1 VTPTSAPAPAAP
13 EVEERTVEL
22 DGARLRV
29 LSAGGGPVLVYLHGV
44 GDLGSFIPPLALLAE
59 RYRVIR
65 PDHPGF
71 NGSDDLPVDSPA
83 DVAAV
88 HSRLLDALG
97 VTSAVLVGCSFGG
110 WVAAE
115 LALREPERI
124 TRLVLID
131 PAGMP
136 ADEAAPRVPDMD
148 PVEAAALT
156 FAGAGM
162 RAAAQARA
170 AGLAESDPT
179 AYAYDRRNRQTAAR
193 LAGDP
198 YMCDPGLPAKVA
210 ALTQPVSVLWGEEDR
225 IVPLSHARSW
235 TDALPAATLA
245 VVPGAGHLPHA
256 EQPAEFFARAD
267 LGVAPR

>member
-1 VTPTSAPAPAAP
+1 MTGTAEHRPDP
-13 EVEERTVEL
+13 EVVESAVEV

-29 LSAGGGPVLVYLHGV
+29 LTAGSGPDLVYLHGV
-44 GDLGSFIPPLALLAE
+44 GDLGTFIPPLALLAQ

-71 NGSDDLPVDSPA
+71 NGSDDLPVGSPA

-136 ADEAAPRVPDMD
+136 AEEPAPRVLDMD
-148 PVEAAALT
+148 PAEAAELT
-156 FAGAGM
+156 WAGADLQ
-162 RAAAQARA
+162 AAARDRA
-170 AGLAESDPT
+170 AGLAGSDPT
-179 AYAYDRRNRQTAAR
+179 AHAYDRRNRATAGR

-198 YMCDPGLPAKVA
+198 YMCDPGLPARVA
-210 ALTQPVSVLWGEEDR
+210 GITQPVTLLWGEQDL
-225 IVPLSHARSW
+225 IVPLSHARVW

-256 EQPAEFFARAD
+256 EQPAAFFARAD

>member
-1 VTPTSAPAPAAP
+1 VTPKSAAHVQESAV
-13 EVEERTVEL
+13 EV
-22 DGARLRV
+22 DGVRLRV
-29 LSAGGGPVLVYLHGV
+29 LTAGSGPDLVYLHGT
-44 GDLGSFIPPLALLAE
+44 GDLGAFIPPLALLAE

-71 NGSDDLPVDSPA
+71 NGSDDAPVDSPA
-83 DVAAV
+83 DLAAV
-88 HSRLLDALG
+88 HSRLLDELG

-136 ADEAAPRVPDMD
+136 AEEPAPRALDLD
-148 PVEAAALT
+148 PVQAAALT
-156 FAGAGM
+156 WAGADRQAG
-162 RAAAQARA
+162 AAARA
-170 AGLAESDPT
+170 AGLAESDP
-179 AYAYDRRNRQTAAR
+179 AAFGYDRRNRETATR

-210 ALTQPVSVLWGEEDR
+210 RLTQPVTLLWGEEDR

-235 TDALPAATLA
+235 TDALPSATFA

-256 EQPAEFFARAD
+256 EQPEAFFARAG
-267 LGVAPR
+267 LGVQPH

>member
-1 VTPTSAPAPAAP
+1 MTADSAPVPAVDESRV
-13 EVEERTVEL
+13 EV

-29 LSAGGGPVLVYLHGV
+29 LSAGSGPVLLYLHGV
-44 GDLGSFIPPLALLAE
+44 GDLGAVIPPLALRAE

-71 NGSDDLPVDSPA
+71 NGSDDLPVGSPA

-97 VTSAVLVGCSFGG
+97 VSSAVLVGYSFGG

-136 ADEAAPRVPDMD
+136 ADEPAPRTLDMD

-156 FAGAGM
+156 WAGAE
-162 RAAAQARA
+162 RQAAARDRA
-170 AGLAESDPT
+170 AGLAEADPT
-179 AYAYDRRNRQTAAR
+179 AAAHDRRNRQTTTR

-210 ALTQPVSVLWGEEDR
+210 GLTQPVTLLWGEEDR
-225 IVPLSHARSW
+225 IIPLSHARSW

>member
-1 VTPTSAPAPAAP
+1 MTADSAPVPTVQESRV
-13 EVEERTVEL
+13 EV
-22 DGARLRV
+22 DGAELRV
-29 LSAGGGPVLVYLHGV
+29 LSAGSGPVLLYLHGV
-44 GDLGSFIPPLALLAE
+44 GDLGAFIPPLALLAE

-97 VTSAVLVGCSFGG
+97 VSSAVLVGCSFGG

-136 ADEAAPRVPDMD
+136 ADEPVPRVLDMN
-148 PVEAAALT
+148 PAEAAALT
-156 FAGAGM
+156 WADAERQAGA
-162 RAAAQARA
+162 RARA

-179 AYAYDRRNRQTAAR
+179 AAGYDRRNRQTTTR

-210 ALTQPVSVLWGEEDR
+210 GLTQPVTLLWGEEDR

-235 TDALPAATLA
+235 TDALPEATLA

-256 EQPAEFFARAD
+256 EQPAAFFARAD
-267 LGVAPR
+267 LGVAPA